1 MKSTLAAYAL
11 AHKKYLRFRT
21 HTHSAR
27 KTAAYDA
34 LTAAYDAMIAQ
45 PKTLD
50 YSTPTATTVGNTI
63 HWNPDWLATL
73 TQAEVDCVVRHEL
86 LHLIHAR

>member
-1 MKSTLAAYAL
+1 MKSTL
-11 AHKKYLRFRT
+11 
-21 HTHSAR
+21 
-27 KTAAYDA
+27 
-34 LTAAYDAMIAQ
+34 DAMIAQ

-73 TQAEVDCVVRHEL
+73 TQAEVDWVVRHEL
-86 LHLIHAR
+86 LHLNHAR